1 MASSSSNA
9 IEPYN
14 PLMKSS
20 SFRNNMGYWVPPTD
34 LIPMPKSGGGTNRSC
49 ATLLNETLIRVSDYR
64 RFTQIHHREE
74 ARPKSFT
81 GPRCFPHPS
90 VLASQISTE
99 AWMSKFSK
107 SVERSPNHSP
117 EKMVCFI
124 NGMPLL
130 VSRSELDMY
139 ELRASSSKGFT
150 SVFNLARQMI
160 SLFSQSYHVV
170 RSGYQLGRPRRA
182 RGITLQSYF

>member
-1 MASSSSNA
+1 MASSSSGKSASLPN
-9 IEPYN
+9 N

-20 SFRNNMGYWVPPTD
+20 SLRNNLGYWVPPTD

-49 ATLLNETLIRVSDYR
+49 ATLLNETLVRVSDYR

-74 ARPKSFT
+74 ARPKTFS

-90 VLASQISTE
+90 VLASQLSTE

-139 ELRASSSKGFT
+139 ELSASSLNGFT
-150 SVFNLARQMI
+150 SVFNIARQRI

-170 RSGYQLGRPRRA
+170 RSGY
-182 RGITLQSYF
+182 